1 MHATPGA
8 NVHVEVFVS
17 FAFKA
22 SFARCVDTEVP
33 SSNHS
38 LSVTHIISS
47 ACSSSAVTPPSEHS
61 PALFRHLKVQQHST
75 SSRQRSI
82 TQKPDALLSM
92 KGESLT
98 LVNSSTTVITVVESQ
113 PLVLAP
119 AFAVSSPEREKPP
132 RLVQQHS
139 SESDEKLAELER
151 KGGVAQVAES
161 LRWVQK
167 HPVLAAVIWVFG
179 KVVPHDLGAAS
190 TARSESEPCISSG
203 SAAADDAQTSSGEKK
218 TSSRRL
224 SWNDER
230 DGTLAE
236 YFEVCTS

>member
-1 MHATPGA
+1 MLKFLCLLRSKRLSRS
-8 NVHVEVFVS
+8 VLDIR
-17 FAFKA
+17 A
-22 SFARCVDTEVP
+22 S

-38 LSVTHIISS
+38 LSVTHIISLGLAGLFELRQKQS
-47 ACSSSAVTPPSEHS
+47 LLRRTSSLT
-61 PALFRHLKVQQHST
+61 LKSQQHAT
-75 SSRQRSI
+75 DSRQLLLS
-82 TQKPDALLSM
+82 QKPDALLLM
-92 KGESLT
+92 KGEGLT
-98 LVNSSTTVITVVESQ
+98 LVNSSTTVITVASE

-139 SESDEKLAELER
+139 SESDEKLTELER

-190 TARSESEPCISSG
+190 AARSESEPCINSG
-203 SAAADDAQTSSGEKK
+203 SAAADDAQTGSGEKK

-230 DGTLAE
+230 GGTLAE
-236 YFEVCTS
+236 YFEVCKLIYSLMK